1 MSPSMRGKN
10 KDLEGD
16 FDLDKVTKQ
25 FRASVSG
32 KRLSGRPSVE
42 RLGSTK
48 TQNAEGNRSLTS
60 LLSESSEQS
69 NASPQ
74 GHHAHAGLV
83 KQVSAWLKHEK
94 ARRTARRAKRKA
106 ATNETPRDTDANG
119 RVDTDE
125 PIQIRPSLE
134 RRSSD
139 SSEGS
144 VALEHLAIILER
156 TLSMKS
162 TDGSPRNRRQS
173 TSQKLASIMKRHS
186 TAGSDTDYYD
196 GGDAL
201 VPSCDVILDNSK
213 TMAYGAGG
221 TESEADADKGG
232 SGQNIMK
239 EKEAWASFKYEIVR
253 IAHTLKL
260 KGWRRVPLDQSSE
273 IEVERLS
280 GALTNAVYVVS
291 PPKNLSSQGQKE
303 GALPTPKNPPP

>member
-1 MSPSMRGKN
+1 MSPSMRGKH
-10 KDLEGD
+10 KDFEGD
-16 FDLDKVTKQ
+16 FDLDKLSKQ

-32 KRLSGRPSVE
+32 KRLSGRPSIE

-48 TQNAEGNRSLTS
+48 TQGAEGNPSLTS
-60 LLSESSEQS
+60 LLSEGSDRS

-74 GHHAHAGLV
+74 RHHGHEGLI

-94 ARRTARRAKRKA
+94 ARRTARRAKRKTTTSEA
-106 ATNETPRDTDANG
+106 PRDTDTNERA
-119 RVDTDE
+119 DTDE
-125 PIQIRPSLE
+125 RTHTRPSLE
-134 RRSSD
+134 RRPSD

-144 VALEHLAIILER
+144 VALEHLANILER

-162 TDGSPRNRRQS
+162 TEGSPRKHRHS

-186 TAGSDTDYYD
+186 TASDTDYHD
-196 GGDAL
+196 GGDA
-201 VPSCDVILDNSK
+201 VPSCDVVLDNSK

-221 TESEADADKGG
+221 AESEEGANNEEGA
-232 SGQNIMK
+232 GQNSSK

-260 KGWRRVPLDQSSE
+260 KGWRRIPLDQSSQ

-291 PPKNLSSQGQKE
+291 PPKDLPSQEQRGN
-303 GALPTPKNPPP
+303 ALPAPKNPPP